1 MSGSARRLLR
11 TTSAAR
17 GAVVLAAAVGVGTAV
32 LVIAQ
37 AGLLSDTV
45 TRAFLG
51 GAGLGDLAAPLA
63 ALTAVVAARALL
75 GWAGEAAAHRA
86 AAAVVAQVRARLL
99 DHVLRLGPRHPGLPS
114 TGRLATLVSRGV
126 DGLDGYVSRYLPQL
140 LVAVVVPLVVGIRI
154 LTADWVSAILIGV
167 TVPLIPLF
175 MVLIGLHTQTR
186 MRRQWHA
193 LAVLGHHFVD
203 VVTGLEVLTAF
214 GRARRQSREIASLS
228 ERYRAETM
236 SGLRVAFLSA
246 LALELLATLSVALV
260 AVAAGLRLVE
270 GTLDLE
276 TALLVIVLAP
286 EVYAPLRAVGA
297 RFHDSAEGVAAAD
310 EVFVVL
316 DLVPDGPRG
325 PSPDPAAGGVR
336 LQDVGVDGRA
346 GPVLDD
352 VSIDIGPGE
361 VLGITGPSGAG
372 KSTVLD
378 LLLGWRRPD
387 RGVVSVGG
395 VDLAGVDRDAW
406 LASVAWLPQR
416 PVLLGGTVADTVR
429 LGDPA
434 APDGRVEAAMA
445 VADVDLPPDTPV
457 QDGGG
462 LSTGQ
467 QRRVALAR
475 ALLVDRPLLLLD
487 EPTEG
492 VDARTEERL
501 LTALPAALAGRTAVV
516 VSHRPAVL
524 ALCDRVVTLPGP
536 AGPVG
541 RPAVAG
547 RAAAPRD
554 RAREPAPRRPGPDR
568 SARRPTAGRGG
579 CCATRSVRTGCGSRW
594 PCWPASA
601 RSGPRWR

>member
-51 GAGLGDLAAPLA
+51 GAGLGDLAVPLA

-140 LVAVVVPLVVGIRI
+140 LVAVVVPLVVGVRI
-154 LTADWVSAILIGV
+154 LTADWVSAVLIGV

-175 MVLIGLHTQTR
+175 MVLIGLHTKTR
-186 MRRQWHA
+186 MRRQWRA

-214 GRARRQSREIASLS
+214 GRARRQSREIASMS

-310 EVFVVL
+310 EVFAVL
-316 DLVPDGPRG
+316 DLVPDGSDG
-325 PSPDPAAGGVR
+325 PAGPPPDPAAGGVR
-336 LQDVGVDGRA
+336 LQGVGVDGRA

-352 VSIDIGPGE
+352 VSIDIAPGE
-361 VLGITGPSGAG
+361 VLGVTGPSGAG
-372 KSTVLD
+372 KSTLLD

-395 VDLAGVDRDAW
+395 VTLAGVDRDAW
-406 LASVAWLPQR
+406 LESVAWLPQR
-416 PVLLGGTVADTVR
+416 PVLIGGTVEDTVR

-434 APDGRVEAAMA
+434 ALGRPCRGGDGRGRGRPSA
-445 VADVDLPPDTPV
+445 
-457 QDGGG
+457 GH
-462 LSTGQ
+462 
-467 QRRVALAR
+467 AR
-475 ALLVDRPLLLLD
+475 AGRRSVHGRAAP
-487 EPTEG
+487 G
-492 VDARTEERL
+492 RARQG
-501 LTALPAALAGRTAVV
+501 LAGR
-516 VSHRPAVL
+516 P
-524 ALCDRVVTLPGP
+524 P
-536 AGPVG
+536 
-541 RPAVAG
+541 
-547 RAAAPRD
+547 AAA
-554 RAREPAPRRPGPDR
+554 AR
-568 SARRPTAGRGG
+568 
-579 CCATRSVRTGCGSRW
+579 
-594 PCWPASA
+594 
-601 RSGPRWR
+601 